1 MNREAWKRLL
11 TELPEKEDIVVY
23 RHNHKKSSE
32 SLCEEGGMRHP
43 WLVGR
48 VLSSVEEDG
57 DEKRVS
63 FRVQEMGRPV
73 PQAKDTFKSKNKY
86 FLRYQE
92 TKKAKK
98 KKDADVTTD
107 VYKTPKAQISAAA
120 VRVVS
125 TVSFDS
131 LAWWGKKEKVLKKT
145 GQLFHEVLKELSS
158 NTRIN
163 WELPKPARTKAPGKP
178 ARTKDKARKDK
189 SETHS

>member
-1 MNREAWKRLL
+1 
-11 TELPEKEDIVVY
+11 
-23 RHNHKKSSE
+23 
-32 SLCEEGGMRHP
+32 MRHP

-48 VLSSVEEDG
+48 VLSPIEVDGAG
-57 DEKRVS
+57 DEKS

-73 PQAKDTFKSKNKY
+73 PQAKDTFKSQNKY

-98 KKDADVTTD
+98 RGDTDVTTD
-107 VYKTPKAQISAAA
+107 VYKTPKAQISQAA

-163 WELPKPARTKAPGKP
+163 WELPKRARTKATGYNNTIYC
-178 ARTKDKARKDK
+178 RTPKHEHHTCNTNRQTAKENDKDNWLRQLCIGL
-189 SETHS
+189 